1 MTETKEYPLPTVHL
15 NGTGKEMLLEGNY
28 GILRGI
34 DGLEESIS
42 KCEFH
47 GRDYYVQDGDYAMH
61 EGDAYQE
68 ALKERQKHFRNINAF
83 REYIEEHIKHIDG
96 Q

>member
-1 MTETKEYPLPTVHL
+1 MTMTKTEEYPLPTVHL
-15 NGTGKEMLLEGNY
+15 NGTSKEMLLEGNY

-34 DGLEESIS
+34 DGLEETIS

-47 GRDYYVQDGDYAMH
+47 GRDYYVQDAAFWQGDTYNKALDERRKH
-61 EGDAYQE
+61 LKNIL
-68 ALKERQKHFRNINAF
+68 ALKK
-83 REYIEEHIKHIDG
+83 YIEEHIIHINS

>member
-1 MTETKEYPLPTVHL
+1 MPMTETKEYPLPTVHL
-15 NGTGKEMLLEGNY
+15 NGTSKEMLLEGNY

-47 GRDYYVQDGDYAMH
+47 GRDYYVQDADPHSYGTYNKALDERRKH
-61 EGDAYQE
+61 LKNIL
-68 ALKERQKHFRNINAF
+68 ALKK
-83 REYIEEHIKHIDG
+83 YVEEHIIHINS

>member
-1 MTETKEYPLPTVHL
+1 MTMTKTEEYPLPTVHL
-15 NGTGKEMLLEGNY
+15 NGTSKEMLLEGNY

-42 KCEFH
+42 KCVFH
-47 GRDYYVQDGDYAMH
+47 GRDYYVL
-61 EGDAYQE
+61 DADPYSFDSYQG
-68 ALKERQKHFRNINAF
+68 AVKERQKHLKNILALKK
-83 REYIEEHIKHIDG
+83 YVEEHIIHINS

>member
-1 MTETKEYPLPTVHL
+1 MTETKKYPLPTVHL
-15 NGTGKEMLLEGNY
+15 NGTSKEMLLVGNY

-42 KCEFH
+42 KCQFH
-47 GRDYYVQDGDYAMH
+47 GRDYYVQDADQHSYGTYNKALDERRKH
-61 EGDAYQE
+61 LKNIL
-68 ALKERQKHFRNINAF
+68 ALKK
-83 REYIEEHIKHIDG
+83 YVEEHIIHINS